1 MTKGLLNSWLFKIMS
16 FSNNDIYLILINY

>member
-1 MTKGLLNSWLFKIMS
+1 MTKGLLNSWLFKIIY